1 MSSLATTARCKV
13 WLSANIGVYSCGRQE
28 RTGTHTR
35 VSTFNLFTPVALIL
49 FWISRLRFLLFRWL
63 LSPAFG
69 PQFDT
74 QNVMDLGFKSI
85 KLIRYWSRLRPSPG
99 PVFGSRF
106 WNQKSVQNGEH
117 EMVKSP
123 YPERPGFRFPKA
135 RKSRSRTFRIL
146 EPKLACSENPYP
158 KLTKMRGPGGS
169 FLGVKIGLG
178 TGKSSPISWAQGV
191 RRHLEK

>member
-49 FWISRLRFLLFRWL
+49 FWISRPRILLFRWP
-63 LSPAFG
+63 LSPAYG
-69 PQFDT
+69 PQFDP

-99 PVFGSRF
+99 FVFASDSGTKNRSEMVNTKWTKAPARNGRDSGSRKPKKPVHERSGF
-106 WNQKSVQNGEH
+106 WNQNWPV
-117 EMVKSP
+117 V
-123 YPERPGFRFPKA
+123 
-135 RKSRSRTFRIL
+135 RIL
-146 EPKLACSENPYP
+146 IPNSPK
-158 KLTKMRGPGGS
+158 
-169 FLGVKIGLG
+169 
-178 TGKSSPISWAQGV
+178 
-191 RRHLEK
+191 